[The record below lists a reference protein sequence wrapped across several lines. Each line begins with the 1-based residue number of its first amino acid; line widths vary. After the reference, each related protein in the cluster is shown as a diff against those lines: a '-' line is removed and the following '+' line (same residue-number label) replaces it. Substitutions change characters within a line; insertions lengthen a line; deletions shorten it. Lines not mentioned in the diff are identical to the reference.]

1 MDLTETAQP
10 GVFARRTSSRALGWG
25 ADCPPPPV
33 PSRAVGPSVALL
45 CLWHWAIQVRHRLP
59 GRGNSMY
66 FIGLALTLM
75 MHVKKDLSS
84 DNAITAEISDH

>member
-1 MDLTETAQP
+1 
-10 GVFARRTSSRALGWG
+10 
-25 ADCPPPPV
+25 
-33 PSRAVGPSVALL
+33 
-45 CLWHWAIQVRHRLP
+45 
-59 GRGNSMY
+59 MY